1 MSKLKAVILA
11 AGKGTRMNSDLP
23 KVVHKCMDQPM
34 VHYVIKAAK
43 DAGAFDVC
51 VIVGYK
57 AGEVKSAIYDIVD
70 YAEQTEQLGTG
81 HAVKCAKDFIGTEGD
96 TIVLCGD
103 TPLITGETLKALV
116 DAHKKEANGVTVL
129 SAIVDDPTGYGR
141 IVRDVDG
148 NFTKI
153 VEQKDGTEEELAVKE
168 INSGMYIFNS
178 EALSASL
185 ELLDNNNAAGE
196 YYLTDTIA
204 LIKKIGLK
212 TGALAVTGD
221 KVNEIKGVNT
231 IPQLKEAEEI
241 MKNR

>member
-1 MSKLKAVILA
+1 
-11 AGKGTRMNSDLP
+11 
-23 KVVHKCMDQPM
+23 
-34 VHYVIKAAK
+34 
-43 DAGAFDVC
+43 
-51 VIVGYK
+51 
-57 AGEVKSAIYDIVD
+57 
-70 YAEQTEQLGTG
+70 
-81 HAVKCAKDFIGTEGD
+81 
-96 TIVLCGD
+96 
-103 TPLITGETLKALV
+103 
-116 DAHKKEANGVTVL
+116 
-129 SAIVDDPTGYGR
+129 
-141 IVRDVDG
+141 
-148 NFTKI
+148 
-153 VEQKDGTEEELAVKE
+153 
-168 INSGMYIFNS
+168 MYIFNS